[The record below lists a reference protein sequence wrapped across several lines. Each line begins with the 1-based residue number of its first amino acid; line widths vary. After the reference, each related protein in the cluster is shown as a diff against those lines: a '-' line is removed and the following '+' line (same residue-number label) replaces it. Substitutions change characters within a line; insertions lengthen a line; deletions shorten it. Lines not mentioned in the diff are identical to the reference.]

1 MKNSMNEKLTFDHAV
16 IVVPELEQAISNFK
30 GLGFNVQRGGSSKPA
45 HNALIYFGD
54 GTYIELITL
63 ISRPARLLFRFFYIT
78 GLLGLAARRKPT
90 IRSRFM
96 LWFGGPTGLRDW
108 CVRCSSLDNTIEHFR
123 RQGIETFDGKYFSRK
138 KPNGDLA
145 EWRLAGPADKYM
157 PFLIEDISPTPIR
170 VPYEDTS
177 DHANGATGIATVVL
191 RRTSGQHVTQSLL
204 PGDGEKASD
213 ASACTLGDV
222 DIRLASSSSAPLLT
236 LELHCSGTKKGLL
249 SEHKTFGA
257 QIKLI

>member
-1 MKNSMNEKLTFDHAV
+1 MNKKLTFDHAV
-16 IVVPELEQAISNFK
+16 IVVPELEQAISNFAA
-30 GLGFNVQRGGSSKPA
+30 LGFNVQRGGSSKPA

-63 ISRPARLLFRFFYIT
+63 ISRPARLLFRLLYIT
-78 GLLGLAARRKPT
+78 GLLGLAASRKPT

-123 RQGIETFDGKYFSRK
+123 HQGIETFDGKYFSRK

-145 EWRLAGPADKYM
+145 EWRLAGPADKHM
-157 PFLIEDISPTPIR
+157 PFLIEDISPTQIR
-170 VPYEDTS
+170 VPYKNTS
-177 DHANGATGIATVVL
+177 DHENGASGIAAVVL
-191 RRTSGQHVTQSLL
+191 QCTTGQHVIQSLL
-204 PGDGEKASD
+204 SCGGEKASD
-213 ASACTLGDV
+213 ASACTLGNV
-222 DIRLASSSSAPLLT
+222 DIRLAESPSAPLIA

-249 SEHKTFGA
+249 AEGKTFGA
-257 QIKLI
+257 RIKLT